1 MEDHIGRTVSQ
12 MIPELFPIVE
22 GYIRRAL
29 NGEATQGVEVT
40 KPPSDVNAG
49 QTVLLSYEPARDEA
63 GEVVG
68 VSVAIMDLSPTR
80 RAEEALRETEEHF
93 RHMIELLRSEEHTAE
108 LKSLM
113 SI

>member
-1 MEDHIGRTVSQ
+1 MLNRKLAQMNGRPMEDHIGRTVSQ

-68 VSVAIMDLSPTR
+68 VSVAVMD
-80 RAEEALRETEEHF
+80 
-93 RHMIELLRSEEHTAE
+93 LRSEERRVGKECVWSCRSRGWAAH
-108 LKSLM
+108 K
-113 SI
+113 